1 MHWIIGKI
9 FKEILR
15 KLADD
20 NVIFTMIKHR
30 IIDYVEEKIMESET
44 KTDDKFLVPILVSLR
59 ESKSENLSMD
69 LLGALVDSISNSN
82 GNSIFLFIIDHV
94 EEYVLG
100 SRSKLDDAL
109 FLPPLKLLKKLIG

>member
-1 MHWIIGKI
+1 
-9 FKEILR
+9 
-15 KLADD
+15 
-20 NVIFTMIKHR
+20 
-30 IIDYVEEKIMESET
+30 
-44 KTDDKFLVPILVSLR
+44 
-59 ESKSENLSMD
+59 MD
-69 LLGALVDSISNSN
+69 LLGALVDSMSNSN